1 MIHIAF
7 YVANEKIAGVDCRDI
22 LQGNPGIG
30 GSEYAILSI
39 ATYLTANYSAWLTVD
54 VFANAIDKLPHGL
67 NVTQVKRF
75 EELPAALD
83 KSRTE
88 ILVLKHSGEVP
99 REDSLRMF
107 ATHPVRI
114 VMWAHNFM
122 TRKELAYYAAH
133 RSVSR
138 IVTVS
143 REQLDLYRDHCAFR
157 KSVAIYNG
165 FNLAAAQQPTPPLI
179 PFKDRQPVVTY
190 IGSLI
195 PAKGFHVLAK
205 AWPDVVHAIP
215 AARLHVIGSGQLY
228 DRNCKL
234 GKLGVAEESYER
246 MFAKY
251 ITDGNGSLLDS
262 ITFHG
267 VLGIEKN
274 NLLRITKVGVPNPS
288 GNTETFGY
296 TALELQA
303 HGALVTT
310 KKCPGYLE
318 TVFNGI
324 LYADSKDLAK
334 TIVSLLKRNE
344 NNLDA
349 FHRYAEEKFSF
360 PVIAQQWHTL
370 FGDIAA
376 GTVRTAIAKPLNLGY
391 RNKWLRELN
400 RRLKAALPFGSVL
413 PSVMFFENAV
423 DQAKRRV
430 LVLLK
435 RKA

>member
-67 NVTQVKRF
+67 NVIQVKRF

-133 RSVSR
+133 HSVSR

-157 KSVAIYNG
+157 KS
-165 FNLAAAQQPTPPLI
+165 
-179 PFKDRQPVVTY
+179 
-190 IGSLI
+190 
-195 PAKGFHVLAK
+195 
-205 AWPDVVHAIP
+205 
-215 AARLHVIGSGQLY
+215 
-228 DRNCKL
+228 
-234 GKLGVAEESYER
+234 
-246 MFAKY
+246 
-251 ITDGNGSLLDS
+251 
-262 ITFHG
+262 
-267 VLGIEKN
+267 
-274 NLLRITKVGVPNPS
+274 
-288 GNTETFGY
+288 
-296 TALELQA
+296 
-303 HGALVTT
+303 
-310 KKCPGYLE
+310 
-318 TVFNGI
+318 
-324 LYADSKDLAK
+324 
-334 TIVSLLKRNE
+334 
-344 NNLDA
+344 
-349 FHRYAEEKFSF
+349 
-360 PVIAQQWHTL
+360 
-370 FGDIAA
+370 
-376 GTVRTAIAKPLNLGY
+376 
-391 RNKWLRELN
+391 
-400 RRLKAALPFGSVL
+400 
-413 PSVMFFENAV
+413 
-423 DQAKRRV
+423 
-430 LVLLK
+430 
-435 RKA
+435 

>member
-7 YVANEKIAGVDCRDI
+7 YLANEKIARVDCRDI
-22 LQGNPGIG
+22 LNGNPGIG
-30 GSEYAILSI
+30 GSEYAILSV
-39 ATYLTANYSAWLTVD
+39 ATYLTVNYSALLTVD
-54 VFANAIDKLPHGL
+54 VFANAVDNLPVEL
-67 NVTQVKRF
+67 KVTQVRHF
-75 EELPAALD
+75 EELPAALN

-88 ILVLKHSGEVP
+88 ILVLKHTGEVP
-99 REDSLRMF
+99 RGNSLRIF
-107 ATHPVRI
+107 ATHPVKI

-138 IVTVS
+138 MVTVS
-143 REQLDLYRDHCAFR
+143 REQLDLYRDHRAFR

-165 FNLAAAQQPTPPLI
+165 FNLAPTQHPSPPFTA
-179 PFKDRQPVVTY
+179 FKDRQPVVTY

-195 PAKGFHVLAK
+195 KAKGFHVLAK
-205 AWPDVVHAIP
+205 AWPDVIRAIP

-274 NLLRITKVGVPNPS
+274 NVLHITKVGVPNPS

-318 TVFNGI
+318 TVFNGV
-324 LYADSKDLAK
+324 LYTDSKDLAK

-344 NNLDA
+344 NSLDA
-349 FHRYAEEKFSF
+349 FNRYAEEKFSF
-360 PVIAQQWHTL
+360 PVISQQWYML
-370 FGDIAA
+370 FQDMIA
-376 GTVRTAIAKPLNLGY
+376 GTVRTAIPKPLNLGY

-400 RRLKAALPFGSVL
+400 RRLKATLPFGSVL
-413 PSVMFFENAV
+413 PSVLFFENAV

-430 LVLLK
+430 NGLLK